1 MPVSGRPGGGRAAQ
15 TPDLK
20 DRVKDEARAAG
31 SGFVDGL
38 SAGTADYVSAVLK
51 LAGGQGGPGSWPARY
66 GALLEAER
74 QQDRYDQANFGGA
87 RLAGQG
93 VGTVAGIGL
102 TGGAL
107 GGLNALRGVSAIPA
121 AARLAPNFGHVVRVG
136 ALAGGGTGAAG
147 QAVAD
152 SLTGRLSAPTDYLG
166 AIAAGAL
173 GGAAAPYVGTR
184 RAAVLA
190 GAAGPWLQATLAGSN
205 AQPAEAI
212 AGALLGPIGVRRV
225 EAGVA
230 AAFNRLAKD
239 QKQAIGEQLSL
250 ISSFTRGER
259 PVGIQRRTYLKGGGY
274 TVADHVTKK
283 HVIEAKAG
291 EHASLSMRQRQAR
304 RELENYIVEHWLP
317 QDLGAMASMSLVG
330 LGAPVI
336 QVPTHMMLSAERQ
349 QAREA
354 GR

>member
-1 MPVSGRPGGGRAAQ
+1 
-15 TPDLK
+15 
-20 DRVKDEARAAG
+20 
-31 SGFVDGL
+31 VDGL

-51 LAGGQGGPGSWPARY
+51 LAGGQGGPGSWSARY

-74 QQDRYDQANFGGA
+74 RQDRYDQANFGGA

-107 GGLNALRGVSAIPA
+107 GGLNVLRGVSAIPA
-121 AARLAPNFGHVVRVG
+121 
-136 ALAGGGTGAAG
+136 GTGAAG

-152 SLTGRLSAPTDYLG
+152 SLTGKLSAPTDYLG

-212 AGALLGPIGVRRV
+212 VGALLGPIGVRRV